1 MRGGT
6 ILDADMRAN
15 TDEPERAKLR
25 IWRAATRG
33 FCALFAVVFFAVPL
47 SSVPGYLGKAAQ
59 YDTIAAAQTDA
70 NVAKVYRLHAAMRRN
85 QVRALVW
92 DALRMGGTF
101 GALTLACWIGTGIY
115 LRRRFPVRGACR
127 RCGYLLRGLTVP
139 RCPECGQP
147 FDPALLEK
155 NGPD

>member
-1 MRGGT
+1 
-6 ILDADMRAN
+6 LDADTPAN
-15 TDEPERAKLR
+15 TDEPQGAQLR
-25 IWRAATRG
+25 IWRAATTG
-33 FCALFAVVFFAVPL
+33 LCALFAVAFFVVSL
-47 SSVPGYLGKAAQ
+47 SRIPGHFRKAAQ
-59 YDTIAAAQTDA
+59 YDAIAAAQTDA
-70 NVAKVYRLHAAMRRN
+70 NAANVYRRDAAIQRN
-85 QVRALVW
+85 LVRTSVS

-127 RCGYLLRGLTVP
+127 RCGYLLRGLTMP

-147 FDPALLEK
+147 FDPALLEQ